1 MRKDILLE
9 INHDLLREGLNKY
22 TRKAFQMLPKLEKPR
37 ILDVGCGSGVPT
49 LELAKLSE
57 GQIIGID
64 IDQPLLDKLAKKIE
78 EAGFTERV
86 KIMKCSMLNMKFPDE
101 SFDIIWA
108 EGSIFRIGFQRGLKE
123 WRRFIKSKGFLVVHD
138 EISNNTK
145 KLELIPTYGY
155 KLIDN
160 FVLPGDVW
168 WVEYYCPLEKRIQE
182 LRKKYG
188 DDHAAIVILDKEQ
201 KEVDEFKKNPK
212 YHGSVFFVMQK
223 S

>member
-1 MRKDILLE
+1 ME
-9 INHDLLREGLNKY
+9 INRDLLREGLNKY

-64 IDQPLLDKLAKKIE
+64 IDQPLLDELAKKIE
-78 EAGFTERV
+78 EAGFTERI
-86 KIMKCSMLNMKFPDE
+86 KTMKCSMLNMKFPDE

-123 WRRFIKSKGFLVVHD
+123 WRRFIKSKGFFVVHD
-138 EISNNTK
+138 EISNITK
-145 KLELIPTYGY
+145 KLELIPIYGY

-160 FVLPGDVW
+160 FLLQEDVW

-188 DDHAAIVILDKEQ
+188 DDHEVIVILDKEQ

-212 YHGSVFFVMQK
+212 FHGSVFFVMQK